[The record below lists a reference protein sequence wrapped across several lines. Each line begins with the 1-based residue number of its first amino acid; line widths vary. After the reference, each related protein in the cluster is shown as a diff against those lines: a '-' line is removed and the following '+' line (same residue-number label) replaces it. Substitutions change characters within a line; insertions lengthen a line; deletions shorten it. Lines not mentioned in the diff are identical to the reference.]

1 MRHLFISLTAILLI
15 ATDSAKAQSL
25 TDVTSSIRDGGGWV
39 AIDIEGGAGSYRSQS
54 LPTLN
59 LKLNGCVTVWDQL
72 SGSWE
77 IEATETVTGTKL
89 LLSAEPGVGVAFTHQ
104 FGEQS
109 QVDVSFR
116 WSEPRDTTLLLWVG
130 LTINPD
136 GVDAV
141 CEPRREPPIG

>member
-39 AIDIEGGAGSYRSQS
+39 AIAIEGGEGSYSSPR

-59 LKLNGCVTVWDQL
+59 LKLNGCVTVWDEL

-77 IEATETVTGTKL
+77 REATETVTGTKL
-89 LLSAEPGVGVAFTHQ
+89 LLSAEPESVFHSLISLECRRKLTSHFAGANPETRRYCSGLGSRSTQMVWTQCVSHGVSH
-104 FGEQS
+104 
-109 QVDVSFR
+109 
-116 WSEPRDTTLLLWVG
+116 P
-130 LTINPD
+130 
-136 GVDAV
+136 
-141 CEPRREPPIG
+141 

>member
-39 AIDIEGGAGSYRSQS
+39 AIAIEGGEGSYSSPR
-54 LPTLN
+54 LPTLP

-89 LLSAEPGVGVAFTHQ
+89 LLSAAPGVGVSFTHQ
-104 FGEQS
+104 FGVQS